1 MRRIRA
7 MSLGIE
13 LIINNGVS
21 SSGRIPDIT
30 GEAGQVNSILAD
42 RLRKSKLCMKDCC
55 WKAELFFCKIYVT
68 ALLQMRE
75 SILPEYDEVRV

>member
-1 MRRIRA
+1 

-30 GEAGQVNSILAD
+30 GEAGQVNSILAE
-42 RLRKSKLCMKDCC
+42 RSTKY
-55 WKAELFFCKIYVT
+55 KASWIVFVSEQGGRHASGMSTGTL
-68 ALLQMRE
+68 
-75 SILPEYDEVRV
+75 

>member
-30 GEAGQVNSILAD
+30 GEAGQVNSILAE
-42 RLRKSKLCMKDCC
+42 RFAKYKASWIVFVSEQGAFTKLAEASLQASAPLNSFGFLR
-55 WKAELFFCKIYVT
+55 I
-68 ALLQMRE
+68 
-75 SILPEYDEVRV
+75 

>member
-30 GEAGQVNSILAD
+30 GEASQVNSILAD
-42 RLRKSKLCMKDCC
+42 RLRKSKLCMKKD
-55 WKAELFFCKIYVT
+55 KALSDMPSC
-68 ALLQMRE
+68 QGR
-75 SILPEYDEVRV
+75 SRRRRCQRHP

>member
-42 RLRKSKLCMKDCC
+42 RLRKSKLCMKKD
-55 WKAELFFCKIYVT
+55 KAFNDIDWMLEEDTVKQLDLEPYRRKR
-68 ALLQMRE
+68 A
-75 SILPEYDEVRV
+75 

>member
-13 LIINNGVS
+13 LIINNGAF

-30 GEAGQVNSILAD
+30 GEAGQVNSILTE
-42 RLRKSKLCMKDCC
+42 CC
-55 WKAELFFCKIYVT
+55 IECKAMEIVFVSEQGGRNASGMSTGTL
-68 ALLQMRE
+68 
-75 SILPEYDEVRV
+75 

>member
-30 GEAGQVNSILAD
+30 GEAGQVNSILTECCIECKAVGIVFVSERD
-42 RLRKSKLCMKDCC
+42 AFTKL
-55 WKAELFFCKIYVT
+55 AE
-68 ALLQMRE
+68 
-75 SILPEYDEVRV
+75 SVRTVPVDS